1 MEFKCDLTGGAWD
14 IGIGIFGVCLKFP
27 TEQKEGKRE
36 RKKEIGFVHLRNEIY
51 IMDLGFHPR

>member
-1 MEFKCDLTGGAWD
+1 MGYWD
-14 IGIGIFGVCLKFP
+14 WDFWSVFEVPDRTKGRK
-27 TEQKEGKRE
+27 E